1 MTKLSRRDA
10 IYRVGLIM
18 GGVISAPALSILNG
32 CQPQVQET
40 AEEGKLLNSN
50 QQNIISAISALII
63 PVTDTPGALEAG
75 VPEFVELMIA
85 DCYPLED
92 QNRFISGIDDI
103 DKDAKAAYK
112 KSFLELEEP
121 QQIELLTKIE
131 KEAVEKRT
139 SEPDFVPPAILMLK
153 ELTLIGYFTSE
164 IGATKALNYLHVP
177 GKYEACIPLQPGQ
190 KAWAM

>member
-32 CQPQVQET
+32 CQPQVKET
-40 AEEGKLLNSN
+40 ASDGKLLNSN
-50 QQNIISAISALII
+50 QQGIVAAISALII
-63 PVTDTPGALEAG
+63 PVTDTRGALEAG

-85 DCYPLED
+85 DCYPTED
-92 QNRFISGIDDI
+92 QNRFISGIDEI
-103 DKDAKAAYK
+103 DKDAKSAYN

-139 SEPDFVPPAILMLK
+139 SDPEFVPPALLMLK

-164 IGATKALNYLHVP
+164 IGATQALSYVHVP
-177 GKYEACIPLQPGQ
+177 GKYEPCSPLQPGQ
-190 KAWAM
+190 KTWAM